1 MKISNWKTMKTHLGK
16 WKYLVAVGLIVT
28 SFGTDPVA
36 ADTSDSTT
44 LTLATM
50 WESNPLSM
58 KSRRSRFFNESEV
71 LDTLV
76 KLDYNLQ
83 MVPGLALSWERTSDT
98 QWRFTLREGV
108 TFHDGTDFNAQ
119 SAIDSLTKVMELL
132 PYAPGMLD
140 IAEMK
145 AESPYILTIR
155 TNKPFGALANQMTDA
170 ITGVYGA
177 ASFDAEGKYVKPIGT
192 GPFKFT
198 SYTKQDRTIVE
209 RFDDYW
215 GKAPTLEK
223 VVYRFIPD
231 HAARTLAMEAGEV
244 DLPVNILPADV
255 KRLQADDNYITYQE
269 PASGLYYMVLNT
281 AKSSPFSD
289 VRVRT
294 AVNLMVNRDDLV
306 TYGLDGVGIPAW
318 EFFSPKF
325 DLVAGDDPKY
335 SLDMDRAATL
345 MQEAGYIKSDGFWAK
360 DGKPLTLRM
369 ISYSSRAEMPV
380 ITETVANMLMQAG
393 IKTEI
398 KMYTWPGMRDL
409 TKKGEYDAYTVFWT
423 PEMTGHPDTH
433 LKAHFSSNSNM
444 TQSGY
449 GNAELDDLLV
459 AARGLDAGA
468 ERDAAYQ
475 KILQIIHQDAPI
487 MPLVHKVYV
496 AASHK
501 GVKNFRVHPSGFF
514 FNFKEVW
521 KE

>member
-1 MKISNWKTMKTHLGK
+1 M
-16 WKYLVAVGLIVT
+16 
-28 SFGTDPVA
+28 
-36 ADTSDSTT
+36 
-44 LTLATM
+44 
-50 WESNPLSM
+50 
-58 KSRRSRFFNESEV
+58 
-71 LDTLV
+71 
-76 KLDYNLQ
+76 
-83 MVPGLALSWERTSDT
+83 
-98 QWRFTLREGV
+98 
-108 TFHDGTDFNAQ
+108 
-119 SAIDSLTKVMELL
+119 
-132 PYAPGMLD
+132 
-140 IAEMK
+140 
-145 AESPYILTIR
+145 
-155 TNKPFGALANQMTDA
+155 
-170 ITGVYGA
+170 
-177 ASFDAEGKYVKPIGT
+177 
-192 GPFKFT
+192 
-198 SYTKQDRTIVE
+198 
-209 RFDDYW
+209 
-215 GKAPTLEK
+215 
-223 VVYRFIPD
+223 
-231 HAARTLAMEAGEV
+231 
-244 DLPVNILPADV
+244 
-255 KRLQADDNYITYQE
+255 
-269 PASGLYYMVLNT
+269 
-281 AKSSPFSD
+281 
-289 VRVRT
+289 
-294 AVNLMVNRDDLV
+294 
-306 TYGLDGVGIPAW
+306 
-318 EFFSPKF
+318 
-325 DLVAGDDPKY
+325 
-335 SLDMDRAATL
+335 
-345 MQEAGYIKSDGFWAK
+345 KSDGFWAK